1 MNFKFTDEQM
11 MIRDTAEAFLAQTST
26 SAAVRQAMG
35 TELGYDHQ
43 LWRRICD
50 EMCWQ
55 GMHIP
60 EAYGGLGLGYVE
72 LVATLEQMGRYLC
85 CSPFYAS
92 VCLAANALLVT
103 GTEHQKL
110 TYLPQIAVGK
120 TATLAYTGESGGWD
134 SNSVKVTYQKQGDS
148 YRLNG
153 SYRFVPDGHSAEIL
167 VLAARDQDTQGN
179 EGISL
184 FVVPANAPGINREWL
199 PTMDQ
204 TRRQG
209 QLQLDDL
216 VLNSDAVMGDVGQSW
231 TQLEQI
237 LDLGRIAV
245 AAEQLG
251 GSQKCLDSTVAYI
264 SERVQFGRSIASYQS
279 VKHKCADMMV
289 KVEASR
295 SAVYYAAC
303 VGDQFFNQTSDAV
316 GLAEAASIAK
326 AYSSEGFFHNAGVG
340 IQLHGGVGIT
350 SEYDIQLYFKRAK
363 STETFLG
370 AADYHRERL
379 ATLLLDTQVA
389 L

>member
-11 MIRDTAEAFLAQTST
+11 MIRDTAGAFLAQTST
-26 SAAVRQAMG
+26 STAVRQAMG

-92 VCLAANALLVT
+92 VCLAANALLVA

-110 TYLPQIAVGK
+110 TYLPQIAEGK

-167 VLAARDQDTQGN
+167 VLAARDQDTQGD

-184 FVVPANAPGINREWL
+184 FVVPANTPGIRREWL

-231 TQLEQI
+231 AQLEQI

-251 GSQKCLDSTVAYI
+251 GSQQCLDSTVAYI

-363 STETFLG
+363 SSETFLG

>member
-1 MNFKFTDEQM
+1 MNFNFTDEQM
-11 MIRDTAEAFLAQTST
+11 MIRDTAEAFLSQTST
-26 SAAVRQAMG
+26 SEAVRQVMG

-50 EMCWQ
+50 EMGWQ
-55 GMHIP
+55 EMHIP

-92 VCLAANALLVT
+92 VCLAANALLIA

-110 TYLPQIAVGK
+110 TYLPQIAEGK
-120 TATLAYTGESGGWD
+120 TATLAYTGDSGGWD
-134 SNSVKVTYQKQGDS
+134 SDSVKVTYQKQGES

-167 VLAARDQDTQGN
+167 VLAARDPDTQGD

-184 FVVPANAPGINREWL
+184 FVVPANTPGISREWL

-209 QLQLDDL
+209 QLRLDNL
-216 VLNSDAVMGDVGQSW
+216 VLNSDAVMSDVGQAW
-231 TQLEQI
+231 PQLEKI

-251 GSQKCLDSTVAYI
+251 GSQQCLDSTLAYI

-279 VKHKCADMMV
+279 IKHKCADMMV
-289 KVEASR
+289 KVEAAR
-295 SAVYYAAC
+295 SAVYHAAC
-303 VGDQFFNQTSDAV
+303 VGDQFLNQTADAA

-326 AYSSEGFFHNAGVG
+326 AYSSDGFFHNAGVG

-350 SEYDIQLYFKRAK
+350 AEYDIQLYFKRAK

>member
-26 SAAVRQAMG
+26 STAVRQAMG

-167 VLAARDQDTQGN
+167 VLAARDQDTQGD

-184 FVVPANAPGINREWL
+184 FVVPANTPGIRREWL

>member
-167 VLAARDQDTQGN
+167 VLAARDQDTQGD

-184 FVVPANAPGINREWL
+184 FVVPANTPGIRREWL

-251 GSQKCLDSTVAYI
+251 GSQQCLDSTVAYI

-279 VKHKCADMMV
+279 VKHKCADMLV

>member
-11 MIRDTAEAFLAQTST
+11 MIRDIAEAFLAQTST
-26 SAAVRQAMG
+26 SAAVRQAMS
-35 TELGYDHQ
+35 TELGYDLQ

-92 VCLAANALLVT
+92 VCLAANALLVA
-103 GTEHQKL
+103 GTEDQKL

-167 VLAARDQDTQGN
+167 VLAARDQDTQGD

-184 FVVPANAPGINREWL
+184 FVVPANTPGIRREWL

-231 TQLEQI
+231 AQLEQV

-251 GSQKCLDSTVAYI
+251 GSQQCLDSTVAYI
-264 SERVQFGRSIASYQS
+264 SQRVQFGRSIASYQS

>member
-1 MNFKFTDEQM
+1 MNFNFTDEQM
-11 MIRDTAEAFLAQTST
+11 MIRDTAEAFLSQTST
-26 SAAVRQAMG
+26 SEAVRQVMG

-50 EMCWQ
+50 EMGWQ
-55 GMHIP
+55 EMHIP

-92 VCLAANALLVT
+92 VCLAANALLIA

-110 TYLPQIAVGK
+110 TYLPQIAEGK
-120 TATLAYTGESGGWD
+120 TAALAYTGESGGWD
-134 SNSVKVTYQKQGDS
+134 SNSVKVTYQKQGES

-167 VLAARDQDTQGN
+167 VLAARDPDTQGD

-184 FVVPANAPGINREWL
+184 FVVPANTPGISREWL

-209 QLQLDDL
+209 QLRLDNL
-216 VLNSDAVMGDVGQSW
+216 VLNSDAVMSDAGQSW
-231 TQLEQI
+231 PQLEKI

-251 GSQKCLDSTVAYI
+251 GSQQCLDSTLAYI

-279 VKHKCADMMV
+279 IKHKCADMMV
-289 KVEASR
+289 KVEAAR
-295 SAVYYAAC
+295 SAVYHAAC
-303 VGDQFFNQTSDAV
+303 VGDQFLNQTADAA

-326 AYSSEGFFHNAGVG
+326 AYSSDGFFHNAGVG

-350 SEYDIQLYFKRAK
+350 AEYDIQLYFKRAK

>member
-26 SAAVRQAMG
+26 STAVRQAMG
-35 TELGYDHQ
+35 SELGYDHQ

-92 VCLAANALLVT
+92 VCLAANALLVA

-110 TYLPQIAVGK
+110 TYLPQIAEGK

-184 FVVPANAPGINREWL
+184 FVVPANSPGIRREWL

-231 TQLEQI
+231 AQLEQI

-251 GSQKCLDSTVAYI
+251 GSQQCLDSTVAYI

>member
-1 MNFKFTDEQM
+1 MNFNFTDEQM
-11 MIRDTAEAFLAQTST
+11 MIRDTAEAFLTQTST
-26 SAAVRQAMG
+26 SAAVRQVMG

-50 EMCWQ
+50 EMGWQ
-55 GMHIP
+55 EMHIP

-92 VCLAANALLVT
+92 VCLAANALLIA

-110 TYLPQIAVGK
+110 TYLPQIAEGK

-134 SNSVKVTYQKQGDS
+134 SNSVKVTYQKQGES

-167 VLAARDQDTQGN
+167 VLAARDPDTQGD

-184 FVVPANAPGINREWL
+184 FVVPANTPGISREWL

-209 QLQLDDL
+209 QLRLDNL
-216 VLNSDAVMGDVGQSW
+216 VLNSDAVMSDAGQSW
-231 TQLEQI
+231 PQLEKI

-251 GSQKCLDSTVAYI
+251 GSQQCLDSTLAYI

-279 VKHKCADMMV
+279 IKHKCADMMV
-289 KVEASR
+289 KVEAAR
-295 SAVYYAAC
+295 SAVYHAAC
-303 VGDQFFNQTSDAV
+303 VGDQFLNQTADAA

-326 AYSSEGFFHNAGVG
+326 AYSSDGFFHNAGVG

-350 SEYDIQLYFKRAK
+350 AEYDIQLYFKRAK

>member
-1 MNFKFTDEQM
+1 MDFKFTDEQI
-11 MIRDTAEAFLAQTST
+11 MIRDTADAFLAETST
-26 SAAVRQAMG
+26 SAAVRQVMDS
-35 TELGYDHQ
+35 ELGYDPQ

-50 EMCWQ
+50 EMYWQ
-55 GMHIP
+55 GIHIP

-72 LVATLEQMGRYLC
+72 LTATLEQMGRYLC

-92 VCLAANALLVT
+92 VCLAANALLVA
-103 GTEHQKL
+103 GTELQKL
-110 TYLPQIAVGK
+110 TYLPQITEGK
-120 TATLAYTGESGGWD
+120 TATLAHTSEAGDWSSSG
-134 SNSVKVTYQKQGDS
+134 VKVTYQKQGDS
-148 YRLNG
+148 YCLNG
-153 SYRFVPDGHSAEIL
+153 TYRFVPDGHSADIL
-167 VLAARDQDTQGN
+167 MLAARDQDSHGL

-184 FVVPANAPGINREWL
+184 FVVPANTPGISREWL

-209 QLQLDDL
+209 QLQINNLIL
-216 VLNSDAVMGDVGQSW
+216 HEGTVMGSAGEAW
-231 TQLEQI
+231 PQLEQI

-251 GSQKCLDSTVAYI
+251 GSQQCLDSTLAYI

-289 KVEASR
+289 KVEAAR

-303 VGDQFFNQTSDAV
+303 VGDQFFNQTAGASE
-316 GLAEAASIAK
+316 LAEAASITK
-326 AYSSEGFFHNAGVG
+326 AYSSDSFFHNAGVG

-350 SEYDIQLYFKRAK
+350 AEYDIQLYFKRAK

-370 AADYHRERL
+370 ASDYHRERL
-379 ATLLLDTQVA
+379 AILLLDTQVT

>member
-167 VLAARDQDTQGN
+167 VLAARDQDTQGD

-184 FVVPANAPGINREWL
+184 FVVPANTPGIRREWL

-303 VGDQFFNQTSDAV
+303 VGDQLFNQTSDAV

>member
-26 SAAVRQAMG
+26 STAVRQAMG

-167 VLAARDQDTQGN
+167 VLAARDQDTQGD

-184 FVVPANAPGINREWL
+184 FVVPANTPGIRREWL

-251 GSQKCLDSTVAYI
+251 GSQKCLD
-264 SERVQFGRSIASYQS
+264 
-279 VKHKCADMMV
+279 
-289 KVEASR
+289 
-295 SAVYYAAC
+295 
-303 VGDQFFNQTSDAV
+303 
-316 GLAEAASIAK
+316 
-326 AYSSEGFFHNAGVG
+326 
-340 IQLHGGVGIT
+340 
-350 SEYDIQLYFKRAK
+350 
-363 STETFLG
+363 
-370 AADYHRERL
+370 
-379 ATLLLDTQVA
+379 
-389 L
+389 

>member
-11 MIRDTAEAFLAQTST
+11 MIRDTAEAFLAQTSA

-167 VLAARDQDTQGN
+167 VLAARDQDTQGD

-184 FVVPANAPGINREWL
+184 FVVPANTPGIRREWL

-231 TQLEQI
+231 AQLEQI

-251 GSQKCLDSTVAYI
+251 GSQQCLDSTVAYI

>member
-11 MIRDTAEAFLAQTST
+11 MIRDTAEAFLAKTST
-26 SAAVRQAMG
+26 SASVRQVMG

-55 GMHIP
+55 EMHIP
-60 EAYGGLGLGYVE
+60 EVYGGLGLGYVE

-92 VCLAANALLVT
+92 VCLAANALLVA

-110 TYLPQIAVGK
+110 TYLPQIAEGK

-134 SNSVKVTYQKQGDS
+134 SSSVKVTYQKKGDS

-167 VLAARDQDTQGN
+167 VLAARDQDTQGD

-184 FVVPANAPGINREWL
+184 FVVPANTPGISREWL

-209 QLQLDDL
+209 QLQLDNL
-216 VLNSDAVMGDVGQSW
+216 VLNSDAVMSDAGQAW
-231 TQLEQI
+231 LQLEKI

-251 GSQKCLDSTVAYI
+251 GSQQCLDSTLAYI

-289 KVEASR
+289 KVEAAR

-303 VGDQFFNQTSDAV
+303 VGDQFLNQTAGV
-316 GLAEAASIAK
+316 AGLAEAASIAK
-326 AYSSEGFFHNAGVG
+326 SYSSDGFFHNAGVG

-350 SEYDIQLYFKRAK
+350 AEYDIQLYFKRAK

>member
-1 MNFKFTDEQM
+1 MDFKFTDEQI
-11 MIRDTAEAFLAQTST
+11 MIRDTADAFLTETCT
-26 SAAVRQAMG
+26 SAAVRQVMD
-35 TELGYDHQ
+35 TELGYDPQ

-50 EMCWQ
+50 EMYWQ
-55 GMHIP
+55 GIHIP

-72 LVATLEQMGRYLC
+72 LTATLEQMGRYLC

-92 VCLAANALLVT
+92 VCLAANALLVA
-103 GTEHQKL
+103 GTELQKL
-110 TYLPQIAVGK
+110 TYLPQITAGI
-120 TATLAYTGESGGWD
+120 TATLAHTSEAGDWSSSG
-134 SNSVKVTYQKQGDS
+134 VKVTYQKQGDR
-148 YRLNG
+148 YCLNG
-153 SYRFVPDGHSAEIL
+153 TYRFVPDGHSADIL
-167 VLAARDQDTQGN
+167 VLAARDQDSHGL

-184 FVVPANAPGINREWL
+184 FVVPANTPGISREWL

-204 TRRQG
+204 TRRQA
-209 QLQLDDL
+209 QLQINNLIL
-216 VLNSDAVMGDVGQSW
+216 HEGTVMGSAGEAW
-231 TQLEQI
+231 PQLEQI

-251 GSQKCLDSTVAYI
+251 GSQQCLDSTLAYI

-279 VKHKCADMMV
+279 VKHKCADMLV

-303 VGDQFFNQTSDAV
+303 VGDQFFNQSAGAS

-326 AYSSEGFFHNAGVG
+326 AYSSDSFFHNAGVG

-350 SEYDIQLYFKRAK
+350 AEYDIQLYFKRAK

-370 AADYHRERL
+370 ASDYHRERL
-379 ATLLLDTQVA
+379 ATLLLDTQVT

>member
-167 VLAARDQDTQGN
+167 VLAARDQDTQGD

-184 FVVPANAPGINREWL
+184 FVVPANTPGIRREWL

-303 VGDQFFNQTSDAV
+303 VGDQFFNQT
-316 GLAEAASIAK
+316 
-326 AYSSEGFFHNAGVG
+326 
-340 IQLHGGVGIT
+340 
-350 SEYDIQLYFKRAK
+350 
-363 STETFLG
+363 
-370 AADYHRERL
+370 
-379 ATLLLDTQVA
+379 
-389 L
+389 

>member
-26 SAAVRQAMG
+26 STAVRQAMV

-72 LVATLEQMGRYLC
+72 LVAILEQMGRYLC

-92 VCLAANALLVT
+92 VCLAANALLVA

-110 TYLPQIAVGK
+110 TYLPQIAEGK

-167 VLAARDQDTQGN
+167 VLAARDQDTQGD

-184 FVVPANAPGINREWL
+184 FIVPANTPGISREWL

-216 VLNSDAVMGDVGQSW
+216 VLNSDAVMGGMGQSW
-231 TQLEQI
+231 AQLEQI

-251 GSQKCLDSTVAYI
+251 GSQECLDSTVAYI

-303 VGDQFFNQTSDAV
+303 VGDQFFNQTSDAA